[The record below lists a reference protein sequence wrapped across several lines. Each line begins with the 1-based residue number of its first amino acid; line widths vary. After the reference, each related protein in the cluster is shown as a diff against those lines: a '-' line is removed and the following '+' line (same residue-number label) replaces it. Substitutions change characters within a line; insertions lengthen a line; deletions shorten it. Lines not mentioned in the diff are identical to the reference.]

1 MSFHAVPTP
10 VRAERRAVFFAEIL
24 PELRALVDEALT
36 AGDGWRMLRHSAE
49 WWWHDG
55 RLHRRLDW

>member
-1 MSFHAVPTP
+1 M
-10 VRAERRAVFFAEIL
+10 FFAEIL
-24 PELRALVDEALT
+24 PELRTLVDEALT

-55 RLHRRLDW
+55 RLHRGVDW